1 MAHQK
6 QNDASRTS
14 ASPLTPEETSDLLSK
29 ASKVSAWMSALK
41 KRSELRSYT
50 GSCRDSSVLMTI
62 RNNRIE
68 SIQTKGD
75 FANMPINEILS
86 RLCEA
91 HNDALDKMEAWTMK
105 QYENIVTALAI
116 PPDLE
121 LLF

>member
-1 MAHQK
+1 M
-6 QNDASRTS
+6 NPWTISRS
-14 ASPLTPEETSDLLSK
+14 
-29 ASKVSAWMSALK
+29 
-41 KRSELRSYT
+41 
-50 GSCRDSSVLMTI
+50 
-62 RNNRIE
+62 RN
-68 SIQTKGD
+68 STH
-75 FANMPINEILS
+75 NEIHS